1 MGQKRGAAQARRKA
15 TTPTPRRRGLP
26 IAALAAIIV
35 LAGGLAYSSSFD
47 GVFVADDE
55 DAIVRNESIRS
66 LTTALVPPRET
77 TAAGRPVLNLSFA
90 LNYAIGGTDPWG
102 YHAVN
107 LAIHLCAAVAL
118 FGVVRRTLKAPAV
131 IPRFGAA
138 ATPVAFAVA
147 LLWVV
152 HPLTTPAVT
161 YVVQRAESLAGLLF
175 LLTMYAALRVP
186 EGGGRA
192 AWWTCASIAACAL
205 GMATKEVMVVA
216 PLVVMFW
223 LWILYP
229 GVPLSEERRRFLLV
243 GLASTWLVLIALVA
257 TTPRGQSVG
266 FTIGGWTPLSYLRTQ
281 AEVVAH
287 YLRLALYP
295 DPLVFMYSWP
305 PASWRDIVPEFLLVA
320 TLVVVTLV
328 LTVRR
333 HAAALPGLWFFLIL
347 APSSSLLPIATE
359 VAAEHRMYLP
369 LAAVIAVIVVAFGTV
384 ARLRPAIGG
393 AVVCALA
400 LVLGATTH
408 ARNQDYHSIEALMRD
423 TVENSPSNLRARVIY
438 GGHLLG
444 LERYSEAEAQL
455 RVATTLP
462 ERVAAEQ
469 GLVATAHMYLGSS
482 LAGQGK
488 LDEAIPHLRKALE
501 LSPALSETHA
511 LLGEAYAGQGR
522 LEESASSFA
531 RAVELMPDVGPVLMR
546 AADVAELLSQQQAR
560 AGHPEEARLTYERAL
575 EWRRR
580 ARR

>member
-1 MGQKRGAAQARRKA
+1 MGQKRGAARARRRAA
-15 TTPTPRRRGLP
+15 TATPRRRGLP
-26 IAALAAIIV
+26 IAALAAIIA
-35 LAGGLAYSSSFD
+35 LAGGLAYSPSFD

-90 LNYAIGGTDPWG
+90 LNYAIGGADPWG

-118 FGVVRRTLKAPAV
+118 FGDVRRTLTAPALS
-131 IPRFGAA
+131 PRFGAA
-138 ATPVAFAVA
+138 ATPLAFAVA

-192 AWWTCASIAACAL
+192 VWWACASIAACAL

-216 PLVVMFW
+216 PLVVALW

-229 GVPLSEERRRFLLV
+229 EVPPFDRRQRTLLG
-243 GLASTWLVLIALVA
+243 GLACTWIMLAALVA
-257 TTPRGQSVG
+257 TTPRGESVG
-266 FTIGGWTPLSYLRTQ
+266 FTIGGWTPLSYVRTQ
-281 AEVVAH
+281 AEVVVH
-287 YLRLALYP
+287 YLRLAVYP

-305 PASWRDIVPEFLLVA
+305 PASWRGIVPEFLLVA
-320 TLVVVTLV
+320 TLGAVTLV
-328 LTVRR
+328 LTMRR

-369 LAAVIAVIVVAFGTV
+369 LAAVIAVIVVACASV

-400 LVLGATTH
+400 LGATTH
-408 ARNQDYHSIEALMRD
+408 ARNQDYHSIEGLMRD

-444 LERYSEAEAQL
+444 LERYSDAEAQL

-560 AGHPEEARLTYERAL
+560 AGNPEEARLTYERAL

-580 ARR
+580 ARK

>member
-1 MGQKRGAAQARRKA
+1 MAVV
-15 TTPTPRRRGLP
+15 
-26 IAALAAIIV
+26 V

-55 DAIVRNESIRS
+55 DAIVRNESIRL

-90 LNYAIGGTDPWG
+90 LNYAIGGIDPWG

-118 FGVVRRTLKAPAV
+118 FGVVRRTLTAPAV
-131 IPRFGAA
+131 NARFGAA
-138 ATPVAFAVA
+138 ATALAFAVA

-161 YVVQRAESLAGLLF
+161 YVVQRAESLTGLLF
-175 LLTMYAALRVP
+175 LLTMYAALRAQ
-186 EGGGRA
+186 EGGGRTR
-192 AWWTCASIAACAL
+192 WWTWGAIAACAL

-216 PLVVMFW
+216 PLVVALW

-229 GVPLSEERRRFLLV
+229 EVPLFDRRQRTLLG
-243 GLASTWLVLIALVA
+243 GLACTWIVLAALVA
-257 TTPRGQSVG
+257 TTPRGESVG
-266 FTIGGWTPLSYLRTQ
+266 FSIGGWTPLSYMHTQ
-281 AEVVAH
+281 AEVVVH

-305 PASWRDIVPEFLLVA
+305 PASWGGIVPEFLLLG
-320 TLVVVTLV
+320 TLAALTLV
-328 LTVRR
+328 LTMMR

-369 LAAVIAVIVVAFGTV
+369 LAAVIAVIVMACAAV
-384 ARLRPAIGG
+384 ARSRPAIGG
-393 AVVCALA
+393 AVVCAFA
-400 LVLGATTH
+400 LVLGARTH

-444 LERYSEAEAQL
+444 LERYGEAEAQL

-462 ERVAAEQ
+462 ERVPAEQ
-469 GLVATAHMYLGSS
+469 GLVAAAHMYLGSS

-511 LLGEAYAGQGR
+511 LLGEAYAAQGR

-560 AGHPEEARLTYERAL
+560 AGNPEEARLTYERAL
-575 EWRRR
+575 DWRRR
-580 ARR
+580 ARK